1 MNESQFNQLIE
12 DTFIQ
17 LEDALE
23 ELDFDYE
30 NQAGILTI
38 MLANGS
44 KIIANKHAG
53 MKQLW
58 LATKENGFHCDWNG
72 SDWIESRQQVPFAQL
87 LSEALSKQ
95 SGRDVI
101 IELSF

>member
-17 LEDALE
+17 LEDILE

-38 MLANGS
+38 TLENGS

-53 MKQLW
+53 TKQLW
-58 LATKENGFHCDWNG
+58 LATKENGFHCDWSGDN
-72 SDWIESRQQVPFAQL
+72 WLESRQQVPFAQL
-87 LSEALSKQ
+87 LSEALAKQ
-95 SGRDVI
+95 SGRDVS
-101 IELSF
+101 IELTF